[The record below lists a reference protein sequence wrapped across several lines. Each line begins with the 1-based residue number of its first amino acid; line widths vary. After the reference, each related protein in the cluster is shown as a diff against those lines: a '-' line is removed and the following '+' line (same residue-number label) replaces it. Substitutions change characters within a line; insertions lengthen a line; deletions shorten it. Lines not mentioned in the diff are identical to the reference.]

1 MTPHV
6 SEFLV
11 TPLSRMFFWVDRF
24 STLRLFSAEQT
35 KGVLLQL
42 IKYSQLPIIEKI
54 PPQKTVWINIF
65 FPLTNQTVY
74 CYHKNLGIIDDFS
87 PHIWTLS
94 TSNPVCA
101 GSMCTEQVFQRKNY
115 ENCHLI
121 PRCIKCV
128 KYSIMPKPNFG
139 FKIYFSVLDDRTI
152 IF

>member
-1 MTPHV
+1 M
-6 SEFLV
+6 
-11 TPLSRMFFWVDRF
+11 
-24 STLRLFSAEQT
+24 
-35 KGVLLQL
+35 
-42 IKYSQLPIIEKI
+42 PIIEKI

-101 GSMCTEQVFQRKNY
+101 WSMCIDQVFQRKNY

-128 KYSIMPKPNFG
+128 KCSIMPKPNFV
-139 FKIYFSVLDDRTI
+139 FKNDFSVIDDWTI
-152 IF
+152 IFYELSKPFPSISYYFHIPKIFLNFFPHTGKIGIDEKVICYHNISN

>member
-1 MTPHV
+1 M
-6 SEFLV
+6 
-11 TPLSRMFFWVDRF
+11 
-24 STLRLFSAEQT
+24 
-35 KGVLLQL
+35 
-42 IKYSQLPIIEKI
+42 PIIEKI

-101 GSMCTEQVFQRKNY
+101 WSMCTEQVFQRKNY

-128 KYSIMPKPNFG
+128 KCSIMPKPNFG
-139 FKIYFSVLDDRTI
+139 FKIDFSVFEQLFSKSFHNLFHSI
-152 IF
+152 ELICLFNVSQKYFPISEKNLEFLIKHSVS